1 MEFSNV
7 LNKLDFAEL
16 VATKVK
22 LSKSGTNRYRGLS
35 PFTSEKT
42 PSFYVDN
49 EAKTWYCFS
58 SGMGGGV
65 LDYVCKVENLD
76 KAGAINFVKSY
87 LGIEDGEP
95 TTTEGKIK
103 KALYIAHK
111 FFLKEHGK
119 AVDYLVSRG
128 ISRESAKTIVE
139 KYEIGFCVNN
149 NVFNYL
155 ISSGVD
161 EDTMVRTGIFYDDG
175 NCRYI
180 NRVTIP
186 IKNEYGQIISFTGRD
201 TTGDAKSKYM
211 HGTTSSVFKKSN
223 IVWNLSNIRKMI
235 AEQDRVVVC
244 EGQMDAI
251 AVTET
256 GIPAV
261 SVMGSKIS
269 ETQLKIISKIT
280 NNIYMLFDSDRAGED
295 GLLEAFKMISELELE
310 SVFYSIV
317 LPGQKD
323 PDEYIK
329 VNGIEKFVE
338 LIDEAKPDTSH
349 IIKILV
355 EKNVKKND
363 TNKSGIIR
371 RILAELQPYMKRSY
385 TYRALDM
392 IERLSQELG
401 LSRKEL
407 QSWAEAGT
415 KFGHNESTFKKIEQ
429 IQFPAPVYE
438 RRILY
443 ALLKEPNLINKF
455 HGSGLS
461 PFDFESQFVSKVV
474 GLIQPGLSTNEILD
488 ILKES
493 LSEEEYDT
501 TVAFLSQGLL
511 ETDIDTALD
520 ILKAKVKFR
529 VKKAATDF
537 LGRPITATEVEF
549 KRVVGDVIKY
559 GKEPF

>member
-1 MEFSNV
+1 MDFSSV
-7 LNKLDFAEL
+7 LQQLNFAEL
-16 VATKVK
+16 VSTKVK
-22 LSKSGTNRYRGLS
+22 LTKSGTNRYRGLS

-58 SGMGGGV
+58 SGVGGGV
-65 LDYVCKVENLD
+65 LDYVSKVENLD
-76 KAGAINFVKSY
+76 RPAAINFIKNY
-87 LGIEDGEP
+87 LGIDDDEP
-95 TTTEGKIK
+95 FTEEAKIK
-103 KALYIAHK
+103 KALSIANK
-111 FFLKEHGK
+111 FFKKEQGK
-119 AVDYLVSRG
+119 AVDYLTSRG
-128 ISRESAKTIVE
+128 MTIENAQSVIE
-139 KYEIGFCVNN
+139 KYDIGFCENN
-149 NVFNYL
+149 NVLNYL
-155 ISSGVD
+155 KSSGIE
-161 EDTMVRTGIFYDDG
+161 EDTLVRSGIFYDDG

-180 NRVTIP
+180 NRITIP
-186 IKNEYGQIISFTGRD
+186 IRNEYGQIISFTGRD
-201 TTGDAKSKYM
+201 VTNTAKSKYM
-211 HGTTSSVFKKSN
+211 HGTTSSIFKKSN
-223 IVWNLSNIRKMI
+223 VVWNLSNVRKMVS
-235 AEQDRVVVC
+235 EQDRVVVC

-251 AVTET
+251 AVSET

-261 SVMGSKIS
+261 SIMGSKIS
-269 ETQLKIISKIT
+269 EVQLRAISKIT
-280 NNIYMLFDSDRAGED
+280 NNIYMLFDSDKAGAD
-295 GLLEAFKMISELELE
+295 GLLQAFKMISDMELE

-317 LPGQKD
+317 LPGEKD

-329 VNGIEKFVE
+329 VHGIDKFVD

-349 IIKILV
+349 IIKILI
-355 EKNVKKND
+355 EKNIKKND

-371 RILAELQPYMKRSY
+371 RILAELQPYMRKSY

-415 KFGHNESTFKKIEQ
+415 KFGNSESTFKKIEQ

-443 ALLKEPNLINKF
+443 ALLKEPDLINKF
-455 HGSGLS
+455 RGYGLS
-461 PFDFESQFVSKVV
+461 SFDFESQFVSKIVD
-474 GLIQPGLSTNEILD
+474 LIQPGLSTNEILD

-493 LSEEEYDT
+493 LTEDEYDT

-511 ETDIDTALD
+511 ESDIDTALD

-549 KRVVGDVIKY
+549 KRVVGDVVKY

>member
-1 MEFSNV
+1 MDFSGV
-7 LNKLDFAEL
+7 LSKLDFAEL
-16 VATKVK
+16 VSTKVK

-42 PSFYVDN
+42 PSFYIDN
-49 EAKTWYCFS
+49 DAKTWYCFS
-58 SGMGGGV
+58 SGAGGGV

-76 KAGAINFVKSY
+76 KIGALNFIKLY
-87 LGIEDGEP
+87 LGIEDDEDL
-95 TTTEGKIK
+95 TIDGKIK
-103 KALYIAHK
+103 KSLKIAHK
-111 FFLKEHGK
+111 FFLKEQNK
-119 AVDYLVSRG
+119 AIEYLISRG
-128 ISRESAKTIVE
+128 FKSEEANSIVE
-139 KYEIGFCVNN
+139 KYEIGFCSNN
-149 NVFNYL
+149 AIFNYL
-155 ISSGVD
+155 ISSGVI
-161 EDTMVRTGIFYDDG
+161 EDTMVRSGIFYENG

-180 NRVTIP
+180 NRITIP
-186 IKNEYGQIISFTGRD
+186 IKNEYGQVVSFTGRD
-201 TTGDAKSKYM
+201 IAGTAKSKYM
-211 HGTTSSVFKKSN
+211 HGATSSIFKKSN

-235 AEQDRVVVC
+235 TEQDRVVVC

-251 AVTET
+251 AVTQT
-256 GIPAV
+256 GIPAI
-261 SVMGSKIS
+261 SIMGSKIS
-269 ETQLKIISKIT
+269 EVQLRNISKIT
-280 NNIYMLFDSDRAGED
+280 NNIYMLFDSDKAGEE
-295 GLLEAFKMISELELE
+295 GLLDAFKMISELELE

-317 LPGQKD
+317 LPEQKD
-323 PDEYIK
+323 PDDYIK
-329 VNGIEKFVE
+329 ANGIEKFVK

-349 IIKILV
+349 IIKILI
-355 EKNVKKND
+355 EKNIKKND

-415 KFGHNESTFKKIEQ
+415 KFGHNQSTFKKIEQ

-443 ALLKEPNLINKF
+443 SLLKDSNLINKF
-455 HGSGLS
+455 KGSGLS
-461 PFDFESQFVSKVV
+461 PFDFESQFVSKIVS
-474 GLIQPGLSTNEILD
+474 LISPGLSTNEILD

-493 LSEEEYDT
+493 LSDEEYDL

-529 VKKAATDF
+529 IKKTSTDF

-549 KRVVGDVIKY
+549 KRVVGDVIRY